1 MSQQPKLLDQVRNL
15 IRLKHMSHKTERAYA
30 AYIREFI
37 IYNGKR
43 HPREMGVDE
52 IRAYLTHL
60 AVDKNV
66 AASTQNVAFNA
77 ILFLYKQVLVIELPL
92 IDGVLRA
99 KRPPRLPAVFTPEE
113 AKAIISELDGSVRII
128 VSLLYGSGLRLTEA
142 LRLRVKDIE
151 FGSAHIVVRDGK
163 GGKDRTTVLPN
174 GIIDDLRDH
183 IEHVRLIH
191 RQDVARGFGSVLLP
205 YALARKY
212 RNADKEFAWAYVF
225 PSAKLSPSREDG
237 VVRRHHTAESTVQQA
252 VKRAMSKLN
261 IFKHAN
267 CHSFRHS
274 FATHLLEDHYDIR
287 TVQELLGHKDVRTT
301 QIYTHVMQKKNSV
314 RSPLDG

>member
-1 MSQQPKLLDQVRNL
+1 MSQQPKLLDQLRNL
-15 IRLKHMSHKTERAYA
+15 IRLKHMSHKTERAYV

-43 HPREMGVDE
+43 HPREMGLDE

-60 AVDKNV
+60 AVEKNV

-77 ILFLYKQVLVIELPL
+77 ILFLYKQVLGIELPL

-99 KRPPRLPAVFTPEE
+99 KRPPRLPAVFTSEE

-151 FGSAHIVVRDGK
+151 FGSGHIVVRDGK
-163 GGKDRTTVLPN
+163 GGKDRTTLLPN
-174 GIIDDLRDH
+174 DIVEDLRDH

-191 RQDVARGFGSVLLP
+191 RQDVARGFGSV
-205 YALARKY
+205 AA
-212 RNADKEFAWAYVF
+212 
-225 PSAKLSPSREDG
+225 
-237 VVRRHHTAESTVQQA
+237 
-252 VKRAMSKLN
+252 
-261 IFKHAN
+261 
-267 CHSFRHS
+267 SFQNR
-274 FATHLLEDHYDIR
+274 
-287 TVQELLGHKDVRTT
+287 
-301 QIYTHVMQKKNSV
+301 
-314 RSPLDG
+314 